1 MTLIGGET
9 FATLL
14 EDGFVF
20 EGIELEDQT
29 FSGIIGVQ
37 KLEELLQLINDG
49 IIIVNDN

>member
-1 MTLIGGET
+1 MALIGGEA

-20 EGIELEDQT
+20 EGIELENQT
-29 FSGIIGVQ
+29 FQESLSSKARRITSVD
-37 KLEELLQLINDG
+37 KR